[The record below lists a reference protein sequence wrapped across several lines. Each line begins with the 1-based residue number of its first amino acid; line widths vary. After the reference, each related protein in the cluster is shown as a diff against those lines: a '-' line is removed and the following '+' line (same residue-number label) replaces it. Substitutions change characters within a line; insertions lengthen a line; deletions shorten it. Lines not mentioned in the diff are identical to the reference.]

1 LCLVC
6 LGPQIYAL
14 SLLAGPQIPRAGLV
28 QGQLLRDGG
37 EKFLDVFARL
47 GGCLEEEKA
56 GFTGVLLG
64 VCGLDGA
71 LVGRLGDEIQL
82 VAGEGDDDVLV
93 SLALEF
99 FDPRFRLIQRCLRMS
114 VSGW

>member
-1 LCLVC
+1 
-6 LGPQIYAL
+6 
-14 SLLAGPQIPRAGLV
+14 LV

-56 GFTGVLLG
+56 GFTGVLFG